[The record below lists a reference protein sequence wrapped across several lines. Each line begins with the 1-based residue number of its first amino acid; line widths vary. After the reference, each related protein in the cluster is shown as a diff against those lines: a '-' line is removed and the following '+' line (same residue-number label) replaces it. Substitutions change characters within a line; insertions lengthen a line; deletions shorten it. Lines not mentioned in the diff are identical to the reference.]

1 MPPPSVSVRVSF
13 LYYLVSCFV
22 LISAQDYELDDKIK
36 DSIKVNSDNIV
47 LIKNANCINF
57 LAVENPNVKF
67 SNFNLNVY
75 FV

>member
-13 LYYLVSCFV
+13 VYYLVSCVV

-47 LIKNANCINF
+47 LIKNDNCVNF
-57 LAVENPNVKF
+57 LAVENLTLSF
-67 SNFNLNVY
+67 LILI
-75 FV
+75 

>member
-13 LYYLVSCFV
+13 VYYLVSCVV

-47 LIKNANCINF
+47 LIKNANCVNF
-57 LAVENPNVKF
+57 LAVENLTLSF
-67 SNFNLNVY
+67 LILI
-75 FV
+75 

>member
-13 LYYLVSCFV
+13 VYYLVSCVV

-47 LIKNANCINF
+47 LIKNVNCVNF
-57 LAVENPNVKF
+57 LAVENLTLSF
-67 SNFNLNVY
+67 LILI
-75 FV
+75 

>member
-13 LYYLVSCFV
+13 VYYFLVSCVV

-47 LIKNANCINF
+47 LIKNANCVNF
-57 LAVENPNVKF
+57 LAVENLTLSF
-67 SNFNLNVY
+67 LILI
-75 FV
+75 